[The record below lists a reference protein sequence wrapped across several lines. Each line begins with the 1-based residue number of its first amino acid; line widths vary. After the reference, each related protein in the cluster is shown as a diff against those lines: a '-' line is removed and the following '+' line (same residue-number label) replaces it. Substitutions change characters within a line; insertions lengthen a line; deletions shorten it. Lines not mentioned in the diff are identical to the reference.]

1 METRPPSQVD
11 ASSVVPVSSSVSSV
25 SSVSPA
31 RARGRLRGRAATMV
45 EYALV
50 LSAVVVPSIAG
61 VSLAGAKLF
70 RDYRT
75 TRDHVVRST
84 P

>member
-1 METRPPSQVD
+1 METRPTSQVD

-25 SSVSPA
+25 SLVSA
-31 RARGRLRGRAATMV
+31 RRRLRGRAATMV